1 MKARILKYS
10 LLIAFYAFSFLGM
23 CQNSTQKNIILII
36 TDDHAYQAISAY
48 NDRLANIA
56 PTPNIDKLANSGVRF
71 DRSYVGNSICAP
83 SRATML
89 TGKHSHLNG
98 IKTLKEKFDGSQPT
112 IANILQKNGY
122 ETSFFGKWHLK
133 NNPEGFNNWDVLIG
147 QGDYYNSDFKTKDG
161 ITRSE
166 GYVTD
171 VITDKAINWLD
182 AEREKEKPFMMIVGH
197 KAPHA
202 NWLPPVKYLTTF
214 DAVEIPEPINLF
226 DDHSGNGLGVKETD
240 MTIEEM
246 PMGWYCQLWSEM
258 KEKPNRYEDFG
269 GTLWKR
275 AYGRLSNEEKA
286 SFDKVFNPKNEAFLK
301 ANLKGE
307 DLIRWKYQRIMK
319 NYLGCVKSV
328 DDNVGRLMDY
338 VKTAGLEENTLVIYV
353 SDQGLFLGEHGWY
366 DKRMMYEEAF
376 RTPLII
382 SCPSI
387 RTKGIVSKQ
396 LVQNIDY
403 APTILDFAGVEIP
416 SDMQGESLVPIL
428 NKGKVKNWR
437 KSLYYQYYDYPGGHD
452 IHKHQGV
459 VTKRYKLIYFY
470 EIDEWEFYDLK
481 KDPSEMKNEYKNSTY
496 KKEIARLKKEL
507 NKLQKMY
514 NLQNNSI

>member
-1 MKARILKYS
+1 MKTRMLKYS
-10 LLIAFYAFSFLGM
+10 LLVAFYASSFLGM
-23 CQNSTQKNIILII
+23 SQSNSQKNIILII

-56 PTPNIDKLANSGVRF
+56 PTPNIDKLANNGVRF

-83 SRATML
+83 SRATIL

-133 NNPEGFNNWDVLIG
+133 NNPVGFTNWDVLIG
-147 QGDYYNSDFKTKDG
+147 QGDYYNSDFKTTEG
-161 ITRSE
+161 NTRSK

-182 AEREKEKPFMMIVGH
+182 ATREKEKPFLMIVGH

-214 DAVEIPEPINLF
+214 DDIDIPEPNNLF
-226 DDHSGNGLGVKETD
+226 DNHSENGLGVKETD

-246 PMGWYCQLWSEM
+246 PMGWYCQLWS
-258 KEKPNRYEDFG
+258 KKQEKPNRYEDFG
-269 GTLWKR
+269 GALWKR
-275 AYGRLSNEEKA
+275 AYGRLSIDEKA
-286 SFDKVFNPKNEAFLK
+286 SFDNVFNPKNEAFLK
-301 ANLKGE
+301 TNLKEE

-338 VKTAGLEENTLVIYV
+338 VKTAGLEDNTLVIYV

-376 RTPLII
+376 RTPLIAY
-382 SCPSI
+382 CPSLVT
-387 RTKGIVSKQ
+387 RGKVSEE

-403 APTILDFAGVEIP
+403 PPTILDFANVKIP
-416 SDMQGESLVPIL
+416 SEMQGKSLLPIL
-428 NKGKVKNWR
+428 KNKKVKNWR
-437 KSLYYQYYDYPGGHD
+437 ESLYYHYYDYPGGHD
-452 IHKHQGV
+452 IQKHEGI

-470 EIDEWEFYDLK
+470 EINKWEFYDLK
-481 KDPSEMKNEYKNSTY
+481 KDPSEMKNQFKNASY
-496 KKEIARLKKEL
+496 KKEVARLKNELIKLRKEY
-507 NKLQKMY
+507 KVPT
-514 NLQNNSI
+514 NNI